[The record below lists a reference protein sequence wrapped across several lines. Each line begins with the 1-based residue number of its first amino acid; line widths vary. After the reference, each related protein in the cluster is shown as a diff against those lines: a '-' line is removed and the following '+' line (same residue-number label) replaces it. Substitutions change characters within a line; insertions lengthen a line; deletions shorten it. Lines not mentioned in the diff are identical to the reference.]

1 MIVDDSSYTFSPAL
15 YDFCLGSRILLIY
28 PPQKKVPS
36 PVLALCRSQVRGF
49 YDINLVYRVQRGRLQ
64 PRYLAA
70 VADGEGVF
78 LAVFALH
85 AAVSQPD
92 VEGAIDGARILDGT
106 GVEDRYGLFGVA

>member
-1 MIVDDSSYTFSPAL
+1 MTPPILFPQPYTTSASVVVYFSYT
-15 YDFCLGSRILLIY
+15 
-28 PPQKKVPS
+28 PQKVPS
-36 PVLALCRSQVRGF
+36 PVLVLCRSQVRDF

-64 PRYLAA
+64 LRYLAA

-92 VEGAIDGARILDGT
+92 VEGAIDGARILDGA
-106 GVEDRYGLFGVA
+106 GIEDRYDLFGVA

>member
-1 MIVDDSSYTFSPAL
+1 MTPPILLPQPYTTSASVVVYFSYT
-15 YDFCLGSRILLIY
+15 
-28 PPQKKVPS
+28 PPKKKVPS
-36 PVLALCRSQVRGF
+36 PGLALCRSQVRDI
-49 YDINLVYRVQRGRLQ
+49 YAINLVYRVQRGRLQ

>member
-1 MIVDDSSYTFSPAL
+1 MIVDDSSYTFAPAL

-28 PPQKKVPS
+28 PPKVPS
-36 PVLALCRSQVRGF
+36 PVLALCRSQVRDI
-49 YDINLVYRVQRGRLQ
+49 YAINLVYRVQRGRLQ

-78 LAVFALH
+78 LTVFALH
-85 AAVSQPD
+85 AAVSQPN
-92 VEGAIDGARILDGT
+92 VEGALDGARILEGA